1 MTHTAEST
9 IMGDT
14 SELLSPSE
22 WQVDFH
28 FRVGSRMSNSSGEN
42 NPNIHSVVPG
52 LETLLG
58 VVIPSALIAVP
69 QQSLCIRDCIAP
81 KARCQQYE

>member
-1 MTHTAEST
+1 MTDIAEST
-9 IMGDT
+9 IMGDR
-14 SELLSPSE
+14 SELPTPSE

-42 NPNIHSVVPG
+42 NPDIHSVVPG
-52 LETLLG
+52 PETFLG

-69 QQSLCIRDCIAP
+69 QQSLYIRDCIAP
-81 KARCQQYE
+81 KARCQQCE